1 MVMRMLGTALAWFG
15 GRALEKAADKT
26 ADTALGPIVE
36 RVQKAVAPL
45 PYKARLVSRAD
56 PSRGG
61 FAQDVL
67 EIVANG
73 KGLDELARVE
83 WGEAPA
89 IDIGASHRVA
99 GPALPLRFTV
109 GTAAPTCRVTVHDGC
124 SWTLTVERWPDGAS
138 DSKGAQ

>member
-36 RVQKAVAPL
+36 RVQKAVAPP
-45 PYKARLVSRAD
+45 PYRARLVSRAD
-56 PSRGG
+56 PARGG

-67 EIVANG
+67 EIIANG

-83 WGEAPA
+83 WGKEPP
-89 IDIGASHRVA
+89 IDIDALHRVV
-99 GPALPLRFTV
+99 GPALRLRFTV
-109 GTAAPTCRVTVHDGC
+109 GTAAPTCKVTLLDGR

-138 DSKGAQ
+138 DSKEAR